1 MNTRPGSI
9 RSLSSIRSLL
19 AVGVTAT
26 LVLAACG
33 GDDDDASSDTTA
45 PAETTAEAS
54 AEPTAEVPMQPAS
67 VSFDAQE
74 SDGTMIVVA
83 SVELPA
89 DGFIAVHGDGGGSPG
104 PVVGHSD
111 LLPAGTSTD
120 VMVMLDS
127 PLDAD
132 TTLYPMAHIDTDG
145 NGAYEF
151 GSVEGVDGPALTVE
165 GDVAVVSAAV
175 TVTGSGDAGADAGAD
190 AAAAGDVITI
200 AGFAFSGV
208 TEVPVG
214 TTVTVVNEDGSD
226 HTWTADDGTFS
237 SGNLAPGDTFEF
249 TFDEPGTYTYACRIH
264 PSMVGTITVTG

>member
-9 RSLSSIRSLL
+9 RSLL
-19 AVGVTAT
+19 ALGVTAT
-26 LVLAACG
+26 FLLAACG
-33 GDDDDASSDTTA
+33 GDDDDATSDTTA
-45 PAETTAEAS
+45 APAEEPADAS
-54 AEPTAEVPMQPAS
+54 GDVPMQPAS

-74 SDGTMIVVA
+74 SDGTMVVVA

-120 VMVMLDS
+120 VMVMLDT
-127 PLDAD
+127 PLDGD

-151 GSVEGVDGPALTVE
+151 GTVDGVDGPALTADGE
-165 GDVAVVSAAV
+165 VAVVGADV
-175 TVTGSGDAGADAGAD
+175 TVTASGDTGSAD
-190 AAAAGDVITI
+190 AAGDGDVITI

-208 TEVPVG
+208 TEVAVG
-214 TTVTVVNEDGSD
+214 TTVTVVNKDGTD

-237 SGNLAPGDTFEF
+237 SGNIAPGDSFEF

-264 PSMVGTITVTG
+264 PTMTGTITVTG

>member
-1 MNTRPGSI
+1 VNTRPG
-9 RSLSSIRSLL
+9 SIRSLL

-26 LVLAACG
+26 FILAACG

-45 PAETTAEAS
+45 APSDETSES
-54 AEPTAEVPMQPAS
+54 SGEVPMQPAS
-67 VSFDAQE
+67 VGFDAQE
-74 SDGTMIVVA
+74 SDGAMVVVA

-111 LLPAGTSTD
+111 LLPAGISTD
-120 VMVMLDS
+120 VMVMLDA
-127 PLDAD
+127 PLDGD

-145 NGAYEF
+145 NGVYEF
-151 GSVEGVDGPALTVE
+151 GSVDGVDGPALTAE
-165 GDVAVVSAAV
+165 GDVAVVGAEV
-175 TVTGSGDAGADAGAD
+175 TVTAADAGAGEGED
-190 AAAAGDVITI
+190 GEGEAGGDVITI
-200 AGFAFSGV
+200 AGFAFDGAS
-208 TEVPVG
+208 EVAVG

-237 SGNLAPGDTFEF
+237 SGNLAPGDSFEF
-249 TFDEPGTYTYACRIH
+249 TFTEPGTYTYACRIH

>member
-9 RSLSSIRSLL
+9 RSLL
-19 AVGVTAT
+19 AVGVAAT

-33 GDDDDASSDTTA
+33 GDDDDDASSDTTSGTTEG
-45 PAETTAEAS
+45 PAEEPAESSVDAG
-54 AEPTAEVPMQPAS
+54 AVAMQPAS
-67 VSFDAQE
+67 VTFDAQD

-120 VMVMLDS
+120 VMVMLDA
-127 PLDAD
+127 PLEAD

-145 NGAYEF
+145 NGVYEF
-151 GSVEGVDGPALTVE
+151 GSVEGVDGPALTAD
-165 GDVAVVSAAV
+165 GDVAVVGADV
-175 TVTGSGDAGADAGAD
+175 TVSTGADDGPEEGT
-190 AAAAGDVITI
+190 AGDVITI
-200 AGFAFSGV
+200 AGFAFSGA
-208 TEVPVG
+208 TEVAVG

-237 SGNLAPGDTFEF
+237 SGNLAPGDSFEF

-264 PSMVGTITVTG
+264 PTMVGTITVTG

>member
-1 MNTRPGSI
+1 VNTRLG
-9 RSLSSIRSLL
+9 SIRSLL

-26 LVLAACG
+26 VVLAACG
-33 GDDDDASSDTTA
+33 GDDDDDATSDTTSDA
-45 PAETTAEAS
+45 SVAAAATTAEPS
-54 AEPTAEVPMQPAS
+54 ADAGAVAMQPAS
-67 VSFDAQE
+67 VTFEAQE
-74 SDGTMIVVA
+74 SDGTMVVVA

-120 VMVMLDS
+120 VMVMLDA
-127 PLDAD
+127 PLEADA
-132 TTLYPMAHIDTDG
+132 TLYPMAHIDTDA

-151 GSVEGVDGPALTVE
+151 GSVEGVDGPALTAD
-165 GDVAVVSAAV
+165 GDVAVVGAEV
-175 TVTGSGDAGADAGAD
+175 TIAADADATAD
-190 AAAAGDVITI
+190 EGAAGDVIRI
-200 AGFAFSGV
+200 AGFAFSGA